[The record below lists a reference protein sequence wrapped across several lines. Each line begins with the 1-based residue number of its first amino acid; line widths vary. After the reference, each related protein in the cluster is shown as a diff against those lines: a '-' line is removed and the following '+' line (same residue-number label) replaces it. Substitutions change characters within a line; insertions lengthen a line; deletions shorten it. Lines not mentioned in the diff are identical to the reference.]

1 MKELNQK
8 KCLPCTKASGAL
20 ASQELNQFL
29 LELGESW
36 KIEDGKKLSKPFIFK
51 NFKEALS
58 FVNQVGALAE
68 QEGHHPDLLLSY
80 GKVLLE
86 LFTHKVGG
94 LTENDFILAE
104 KIDALYISKTAHL

>member
-8 KCLPCTKASGAL
+8 KCLPCAKACGAL
-20 ASQELNQFL
+20 ASEELNKFL

-36 KIEDGKKLSKPFIFK
+36 RIEQGKKLLKPFIFK

-58 FVNQVGALAE
+58 FVNQIGALAE

-80 GKVLLE
+80 GKVLVE

-94 LTENDFILAE
+94 LTESDFILAE
-104 KIDALYISKTAHL
+104 KIDALYISKTAHP